1 AEEYN
6 DNLFLNNA
14 NRRSDFVTHA
24 SPGLRVS
31 IENPGLRVNAGYFF
45 TAEKYAEQTQLDTFF
60 RTQGLFADTRWQVT
74 PLVALTLGDILT
86 ASDSTNAASAQGIAT
101 GRTRS
106 VSNTVNPGLTWQI
119 TPRTSFQLLVS
130 YTLERF
136 DSVNTRDSDT
146 YRL

>member
-1 AEEYN
+1 MSRRRHLSSVVILLVCLAWPVTARAQFTEEGPIFSGPGFFSTSVPRGPFVIIPTLTIAEEYN

-60 RTQGLFADTRWQVT
+60 RTQGLFADTSWQVT
-74 PLVALTLGDILT
+74 PLVALALGGLLT
-86 ASDSTNAASAQGIAT
+86 
-101 GRTRS
+101 
-106 VSNTVNPGLTWQI
+106 
-119 TPRTSFQLLVS
+119 
-130 YTLERF
+130 
-136 DSVNTRDSDT
+136 
-146 YRL
+146 